1 MGNTELI
8 KVAGFYNRHGP
19 PRKLS
24 QSVELWTLAAGPARG
39 MSVFFEGRN
48 THVEG
53 IWEGDKQKTEGILA
67 RKPVI
72 LVSNHPHA
80 LEPLMLL
87 SQIPSREDI
96 SIVGASPTQKLFG
109 KEFGEHIVP
118 VYKPL
123 ILEKQQDTLKRRRA
137 NMRSIDRAIDKLQ
150 YGNAVLIAP
159 DGGEGTDVWK
169 KGSVRLV
176 DAALSMPEAHLVMG
190 YVSESAAADHWKVIF
205 NKELHRSVHIS
216 EAINVQDLPIPQAL
230 RAMPTGDRS
239 KLFGFSRVLTDYY
252 RGWTKG
258 L

>member
-8 KVAGFYNRHGP
+8 KAAGFYAHYGP
-19 PRKLS
+19 PRKLIE
-24 QSVELWTLAAGPARG
+24 SVELWTLACGPARG
-39 MSVFFEGRN
+39 MSALFEGTN

-53 IWEGDKQKTEGILA
+53 VWDGDRERTEEVLT

-72 LVSNHPHA
+72 LVSNHPQA

-87 SQIPSREDI
+87 SLTPPRESI
-96 SIVGASPTQKLFG
+96 SIVGASPTKKLFG
-109 KEFGEHIVP
+109 REFGEHIIP

-123 ILEKQQDTLKRRRA
+123 ILEKQEDTIRRRRA
-137 NMRSIDRAIDKLQ
+137 NMRSIDRTIDLLKH
-150 YGNAVLIAP
+150 GSAVLIAP
-159 DGGEGTDVWK
+159 DGGEGNDVWK

-176 DAALSMPEAHLVMG
+176 EAALSMPEAHLIMG
-190 YVSESAAADHWKVIF
+190 YVPESAQADHWKVIF
-205 NKELHRSVHIS
+205 KKELHRSVHVS

-230 RAMPTGDRS
+230 QAMPTGDRG

-252 RGWTKG
+252 RDWTKR